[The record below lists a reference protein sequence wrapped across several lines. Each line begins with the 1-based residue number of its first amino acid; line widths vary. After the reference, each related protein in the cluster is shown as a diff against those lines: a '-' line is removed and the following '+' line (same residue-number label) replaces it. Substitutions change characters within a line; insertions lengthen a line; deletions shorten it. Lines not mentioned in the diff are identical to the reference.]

1 MVKKKINEGLVKG
14 KSKMT
19 EILLVPNT
27 ESRMTEPLP
36 IPVQQSTSI
45 SDPLQGYLDFVAM
58 FKIIRMQHED
68 NGMDF
73 KKLIPIYGFE
83 ADRMFGFNLN
93 THSYNA
99 LSAIRPLLLT
109 QNNNSDRLIREIEKD
124 FDSLRKWFDNVIEG
138 SPVLKNSKELNDDE
152 LQLYFQRLSDEEKDE
167 YRLYNRLARPF
178 YDFYSSFLDLVEPRG
193 GKNKIEK
200 DANDIPVDHLEKIHK
215 KLIEM
220 KILDSNG
227 VVKNKIDKTISSKPA
242 LNLAIDIIAKHF
254 GIPTQKLQGIVSG
267 SWSIKP
273 KSNAYSSPSKNRLQG
288 YKNFLNPLELWLNTL
303 R

>member
-1 MVKKKINEGLVKG
+1 
-14 KSKMT
+14 MT
-19 EILLVPNT
+19 EILLVPNR
-27 ESRMTEPLP
+27 ESKMTEPLP

-68 NGMDF
+68 NGMNF

-109 QNNNSDRLIREIEKD
+109 QNNNSDRLILEIERE

-138 SPVLKNSKELNDDE
+138 SPVLKNSKEHNDDE

-178 YDFYSSFLDLVEPRG
+178 YDFFSAFRDLVSPPKKRTDFTHRENALAHLLRVEFEGEEPIQR
-193 GKNKIEK
+193 KMQK
-200 DANDIPVDHLEKIHK
+200 PK
-215 KLIEM
+215 KFEQAF
-220 KILDSNG
+220 DSLNS
-227 VVKNKIDKTISSKPA
+227 KTRSKTNP
-242 LNLAIDIIAKHF
+242 F
-254 GIPTQKLQGIVSG
+254 REPTQDEL
-267 SWSIKP
+267 IKVISLLKDSP
-273 KSNAYSSPSKNRLQG
+273 KALEEARKRLQ
-288 YKNFLNPLELWLNTL
+288 KLVESKH
-303 R
+303 